1 MIVIS
6 STALESVVTVSAK
19 VSAKVRELSPSLAG
33 SSLVTAS
40 SGGADGVRVL
50 VEELNSFDSPL
61 RVYSVQLI

>member
-40 SGGADGVRVL
+40 SGGLDGVRVF

-61 RVYSVQLI
+61 RV